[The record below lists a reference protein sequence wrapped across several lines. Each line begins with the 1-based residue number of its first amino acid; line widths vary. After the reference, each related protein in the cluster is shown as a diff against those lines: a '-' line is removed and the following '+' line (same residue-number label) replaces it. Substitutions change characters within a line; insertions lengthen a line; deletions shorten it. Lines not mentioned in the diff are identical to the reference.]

1 LKKENRTLHG
11 AGKEVTGGQ
20 AAGVQEFRS
29 SGVQEFRSSG
39 VQEFRSSGVQL
50 IVDDFL
56 HNQASRLAIARS
68 DGFRH
73 PGNSITRMTTI
84 QEMQAR

>member
-39 VQEFRSSGVQL
+39 VQEFRSSAYCGRLSPQSSLETGYRSERRVPSPWEL
-50 IVDDFL
+50 DNENDDD
-56 HNQASRLAIARS
+56 SRDA
-68 DGFRH
+68 G
-73 PGNSITRMTTI
+73 
-84 QEMQAR
+84 